1 METFIKA
8 DIFFFVSSIAAVVL
22 AILSSI
28 LLYYLIKA
36 GRNLYMLS
44 EALKDSFKESEELIL
59 DLRERFE
66 DNPIFRFF
74 TRRPRKRRPSAKK
87 DSAIIDRD

>member
-1 METFIKA
+1 MDTFIKA
-8 DIFFFVSSIAAVVL
+8 DIFFFISSIAAVVL
-22 AILSSI
+22 AIMGLI

-44 EALKDSFKESEELIL
+44 EALKAGFKDSEEFIL
-59 DLRERFE
+59 DLRDRFE

-74 TRRPRKRRPSAKK
+74 TRRPRKRKPSVKK
-87 DSAIIDRD
+87 ENGTGD